1 MDAKKITIFWQK
13 WWWLLIAVV
22 LVMVRLPWISSRA
35 IAFNFDHGKDSLAI
49 LHLLLT
55 GSLKF
60 VGPWT
65 SIPGLYFGPGWY
77 YLLAPW
83 YFLGNYDP
91 IWGMIAMMALQFC
104 LFLLVKREFGWIA
117 AVFVLTAPT
126 WLTISG
132 SAWNPF
138 PMPLISFLILISLER
153 IRHHQHLELK
163 GNQFGWWF
171 LLGFAAALGFHF
183 STAYAVF
190 YPFCIVFTLWFKQIR
205 LSFRQAALAIFG
217 FMVPFLPQLAFELKH
232 DFIETKAVIAYLTT
246 GASAMAVKPNLVQ
259 IVSQTFTE
267 VQLSILPDVW
277 TGNPVLT
284 AVLAKLA
291 FGLIILAILY
301 RRIKDKTWG
310 RWWFEVVV
318 WMVIPTLLYSK
329 LHYNL
334 WYVLGMLPVA
344 VLFVA
349 DKLSRLPKPLL
360 VVYVGLL
367 LLTPLSMVARFYQ
380 QDKQILMGSRQFLP
394 VKEKVI
400 EVIRTKANDLPFAV
414 YHYVPDIYDFTY
426 QYLFLS
432 QARQGKRL
440 PTEFAYQ
447 PNVTPYVVEKAELL
461 QKLKAAQD
469 TRAPALIFYI
479 VEKPDNQEFLREW
492 WNAQRYQTITEVIEI
507 SPEVTLF
514 VAFPK

>member
-1 MDAKKITIFWQK
+1 MDAKKLNSFWQK
-13 WWWLLIAVV
+13 WWWLVVAVFV
-22 LVMVRLPWISSRA
+22 FAVRLPWLSTRA
-35 IAFNFDHGKDSLAI
+35 IPFNFDHGKDSLAI
-49 LHLLLT
+49 LHLLVT

-83 YFLGNYDP
+83 YLIGNFDP
-91 IWGMIAMMALQFC
+91 IWGMVAMLVLQVC
-104 LFLLVKREFGWIA
+104 LFVLVKREFGWITA
-117 AVFVLTAPT
+117 LFVVTAPT

-138 PMPLISFLILISLER
+138 PMPLMSFLILISLER
-153 IRHHQHLELK
+153 IRHHQRLELK
-163 GNQFGWWF
+163 GSQLGWWF

-183 STAYAVF
+183 STAYALF
-190 YPFCIVFTLWFKQIR
+190 YPFIIVFTLWFKQVKIT
-205 LSFRQAALAIFG
+205 FRQGLVGLLG
-217 FMVPFLPQLAFELKH
+217 FIIPFLPQLAFELKH
-232 DFIETKAVIAYLTT
+232 DFIETKAVLNYLTT
-246 GASAMAVKPNLVQ
+246 GGSVGAIKPSLVGILTHTYAEIQLAV
-259 IVSQTFTE
+259 
-267 VQLSILPDVW
+267 LPDIW
-277 TGNPVLT
+277 TSNPTLT
-284 AVLAKLA
+284 TAIGWLAT
-291 FGLIILAILY
+291 GIIVFAILY
-301 RRIKDKTWG
+301 GRIKHQTWG
-310 RWWFEVVV
+310 RWWFEVIV
-318 WMVIPTLLYSK
+318 WLIIPTLLYTK

-349 DKLSRLPKPLL
+349 DKLSRLPRILL
-360 VVYVGLL
+360 VLYVGLL
-367 LLTPLSMVARFYQ
+367 VFTPLSMILRFYQ
-380 QDKQILMGSRQFLP
+380 HDQQILLGSRQFLP
-394 VKEKVI
+394 VKEKAI
-400 EVIRTKANDLPFAV
+400 EIVRMKANDLPFAV

-461 QKLKAAQD
+461 QAFTASLD

-479 VEKPDNQEFLREW
+479 VEKPDNQEFLQQW
-492 WNAQRYQTITEVIEI
+492 WNVQHYQTITEVIEI
-507 SPEVTLF
+507 SPELTLY